1 MEPHSNRNTP
11 CGLHAKKL
19 FVTAPVLEDSMRM
32 EVRRWSKL
40 MSLNGN
46 ACPCQPMST
55 SKVTLCSTDH
65 QQHYNSC
72 PVWLLSKQLC
82 QRRKFGHEVIREH
95 TRAIYFELGS
105 LSAYIWRTQIQT
117 RIFIWAAIGSKAVEA
132 KYRQKLFGFLQKNR
146 RPRQKVSKSSE
157 GFQILE

>member
-1 MEPHSNRNTP
+1 MGVWYTNLVFWENHRFKTYVTFILFCRFWHVCRSQPMEPHSSRNTP
-11 CGLHAKKL
+11 CSLHAKKL

-46 ACPCQPMST
+46 ARPCQPMSN

-72 PVWLLSKQLC
+72 PIWLLSKQ
-82 QRRKFGHEVIREH
+82 REH
-95 TRAIYFELGS
+95 TRAIYFELGP
-105 LSAYIWRTQIQT
+105 LI
-117 RIFIWAAIGSKAVEA
+117 
-132 KYRQKLFGFLQKNR
+132 
-146 RPRQKVSKSSE
+146 
-157 GFQILE
+157 